1 MRALKAAL
9 LATLLLACENGAG
22 EPAQP
27 REESAPAA
35 TPQNTE
41 AADVQLATIDG
52 TGLVRGYFA
61 TGFPNGGTTEP
72 LGTSFTRA
80 QKLAL
85 PAGKYIAN
93 GSAVLATNEA
103 QFRYVD
109 CIFLVNGRII
119 GDVARGMIG
128 GTGVDNFMSLP
139 LTVGFSINAP
149 TNLVLGCRSDVAGVV
164 FTQTSHITAIRVDR
178 LTIQQP

>member
-27 REESAPAA
+27 TEGSTPAA
-35 TPQNTE
+35 ILGNTE
-41 AADVQLATIDG
+41 AADAQLATTEG
-52 TGLVRGYFA
+52 TALVRGYFA
-61 TGFPNGGTTEP
+61 TGFPNGGSSEP
-72 LGTSFTRA
+72 LGTSFTRT

-103 QFRYVD
+103 RLRYVD
-109 CIFLVNGRII
+109 CIFLVNGRIV
-119 GDVARGMIG
+119 GDAARGMIG
-128 GTGVDNFMSLP
+128 GTGRDNFMSLP
-139 LTVGFSINAP
+139 LTAGINITAP

>member
-1 MRALKAAL
+1 MRALEAAL
-9 LATLLLACENGAG
+9 LATFLFACDNAAG

-27 REESAPAA
+27 GEEGAPSA
-35 TPQNTE
+35 TPQEIE
-41 AADVQLATIDG
+41 AADVQLATTDG
-52 TGLVRGYFA
+52 TALVRGWFA
-61 TGFPNGGTTEP
+61 TGFPNGGSSEP
-72 LGTSFTRA
+72 LGTSFTRT

-103 QFRYVD
+103 QLRYVD
-109 CIFLVNGRII
+109 CIFLVNGLII

-128 GTGVDNFMSLP
+128 GTGADNFVSLP

-149 TNLVLGCRSDVAGVV
+149 TNLVLGCRSDIAGVV